1 MKTSTRPA
9 HIQIDKIIIFG
20 KIYKM
25 KKLLGIVVLSLLLT
39 IIFRSTVNL

>member
-9 HIQIDKIIIFG
+9 HIQIDKMITYGRIN
-20 KIYKM
+20 KM